1 MEPEARMRRHWTING
16 RFLTQNVTGV
26 QRYALEILQS
36 LDELLSEAHPLADGL
51 TMELLVPRVQ
61 VRLPAL
67 RAIGTRVAGDLTGHA
82 WEQFTLPRHSR
93 GGILSLCNTGPLVQR
108 RHIVCIHDANTWT
121 FPSSYS
127 WRFRTFYRTVL
138 PVLARRAALVATV
151 SHSSAKCL
159 ADLRVADPE
168 RTVVIPNGHEH
179 AHGWAPVRGS
189 CTDQIGH
196 NTIVVI
202 GSPAPHK
209 NVRLLL
215 DLSPVLMAHGL
226 QVAVIGQLDARV
238 FGGAGAA
245 QSASVVLQLGRVS
258 DGELTQILQSCL
270 CLAFP
275 SFTEGFGLPP
285 LEAMALGCPV
295 VVSDRASLPEVC
307 GDAALYASPEDP
319 AAWLKAF
326 IALRDDERL
335 RSDLIAKG
343 RVRSG
348 GYSWRSSAELY
359 LQAMAQ
365 VDRVSNIETRLLR
378 RLREV
383 GLGQPDCGTE

>member
-1 MEPEARMRRHWTING
+1 MRRHWTING
-16 RFLTQNVTGV
+16 RFLTQKVTGV
-26 QRYALEILQS
+26 QRYAHEILQA
-36 LDELLSEAHPLADGL
+36 LDTLLSEAHPLADGL

-61 VRLPAL
+61 VSLPAL
-67 RAIGTRVAGDLTGHA
+67 HAIQTRVAGDLTGHS

-108 RHIVCIHDANTWT
+108 RQIVCIHDANTWT

-127 WRFRTFYRTVL
+127 WRFRVFYRVML
-138 PVLARRAALVATV
+138 PALARRASLVATV
-151 SHSSAKCL
+151 SQSSAKCL
-159 ADLRVADPE
+159 GDLRVVNPGKM
-168 RTVVIPNGHEH
+168 VVIPNGHEH
-179 AHGWAPVRGS
+179 TCGWTPRRS
-189 CTDQIGH
+189 SRTDQIGPD
-196 NTIVVI
+196 TIVVI

-209 NVRLLL
+209 NLRLLL
-215 DLSPVLMAHGL
+215 DLAPDLLAHGL

-245 QSASVVLQLGRVS
+245 QCGSAVIRLGRVS
-258 DGELTQILQSCL
+258 DDELTQILRSCL

-326 IALRDDERL
+326 IALRENERL

-343 RVRSG
+343 RLRSD

-359 LQAMAQ
+359 LAAMAQ
-365 VDRVSNIETRLLR
+365 VDRVSLTETRLIR
-378 RLREV
+378 NPKV
-383 GLGQPDCGTE
+383 GSGQLGCRTE